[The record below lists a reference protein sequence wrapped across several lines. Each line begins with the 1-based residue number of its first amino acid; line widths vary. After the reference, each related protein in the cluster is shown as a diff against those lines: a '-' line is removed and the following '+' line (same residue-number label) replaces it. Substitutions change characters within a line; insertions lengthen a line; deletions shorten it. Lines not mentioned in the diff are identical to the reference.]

1 MDELLPPAFFDV
13 ISVRLDLSVYWTF
26 DTYCEVSSLDWP
38 DDRWNPGGDI
48 RRPSMG
54 DHSDSVPG
62 DHLPLAA
69 ELLHAQLQGHQEDGG
84 HCQVPR
90 LLTFLDFSSG

>member
-13 ISVRLDLSVYWTF
+13 ISVRLDLSVDWTCDKYF
-26 DTYCEVSSLDWP
+26 LFSLDWS

-48 RRPSMG
+48 RCPSMG

-84 HCQVPR
+84 HRQVPG
-90 LLTFLDFSSG
+90 LLTLLNFSTG